1 VPIETTTCI
10 AQTVKRHSPGLDS
23 CGHSVSFDAASEAR
37 SALRLASE
45 GGLVKQSCGE
55 TSSSGA
61 CALELRASRRDLLR
75 RGAVAGGFALSGA
88 ALLGW
93 RPEAAT
99 PAPSRALDEKIF
111 NFALLLE
118 YLQAGFYTEGL
129 QHGALRGEVRDFAE
143 IVAEHER
150 EHVDYLRRALGGK
163 ARTRPVFQFG
173 EATRS
178 QRKFVD
184 AAVLLENI
192 GVAAYNGQAAKLTKP
207 SVAAAA
213 QIVSVEGRHAAWI
226 SDIAGRPPAPRAAD
240 PGETAAQVTAALR
253 ATGFIKG

>member
-1 VPIETTTCI
+1 MRRP
-10 AQTVKRHSPGLDS
+10 K
-23 CGHSVSFDAASEAR
+23 AR
-37 SALRLASE
+37 SALRWPTE
-45 GGLVKQSCGE
+45 RGLVKQFCGE
-55 TSSSGA
+55 TSSSGERA
-61 CALELRASRRDLLR
+61 FELRASRRDLLR
-75 RGAVAGGFALSGA
+75 RGAAAGGFAVVGA
-88 ALLGW
+88 ALVSW

-118 YLQAGFYTEGL
+118 YLQAGFYTEGV
-129 QHGALRGEVRDFAE
+129 QHGALRGEVREFAE

-150 EHVDYLRRALGGK
+150 EHVEYLRGALGGK
-163 ARTRPVFQFG
+163 ARKRPVFQFG
-173 EATRS
+173 DATRS
-178 QRKFVD
+178 QRKFLD
-184 AAVLLENI
+184 TAVLLENL

-207 SVAAAA
+207 SLAAAA
-213 QIVSVEGRHAAWI
+213 EIVSVEGRHAAWI